1 LPGQQYVSNLEVFM
15 AFRKPSSSIT
25 FDQRKPASF
34 FSWQMS
40 TTRFTLIC
48 SAIFIIFFNSAFFK
62 AMHTVLPIHSLKSGI
77 FFISVTFLATA
88 VTALVLSMIVLP
100 KITKPLMA
108 FIFMAAAGVAY
119 FMNAYGI
126 VIHQNMIQNT
136 VETDVKEATGL
147 FNSTLALYLI
157 VLGLIPS
164 LLLIKVKLQFGSLK
178 QEIWRKLKLWAILF
192 FSIIMLVAPFT
203 ADYASFFRNNKN
215 IRQMVNPVN
224 FIYASISYASA
235 SNKSIV
241 VKPIGEDAKLNTNA
255 ASHTKPI
262 LFVLVV
268 GETARADHFSIN
280 GYAKPTTPLIAQQDI
295 INYKNVFSCGT
306 ETAVSVPC
314 MFSNLTR
321 AKYSDK
327 KAKSQEGLLDIL
339 KRSGYS
345 VLWRDNNSSCKG
357 TCDRVDYEPMKDLK
371 VPELCNE
378 RECFDNILL
387 HNIDQKVSAMTGSKV
402 IVLHPKGSHGPDY
415 YNRYPENMEVF
426 KPVCK
431 INKLQDCS
439 SEQIN
444 NAFDNTI
451 HMTDQFLNNTIE
463 WLKAQSRNYNTAM
476 IYLSDHGES
485 LGENNLYLHG
495 MPYLL
500 APEEQKHIPLFFWFS
515 PDFEQEN
522 NIDRQCL
529 KAQTD
534 TEYSHDNLFHTT
546 LGLLNVSTGLY
557 EPDMDM
563 VAQCRK

>member
-1 LPGQQYVSNLEVFM
+1 
-15 AFRKPSSSIT
+15 
-25 FDQRKPASF
+25 
-34 FSWQMS
+34 
-40 TTRFTLIC
+40 
-48 SAIFIIFFNSAFFK
+48 
-62 AMHTVLPIHSLKSGI
+62 
-77 FFISVTFLATA
+77 
-88 VTALVLSMIVLP
+88 
-100 KITKPLMA
+100 
-108 FIFMAAAGVAY
+108 
-119 FMNAYGI
+119 MNAYGI

-136 VETDVKEATGL
+136 VETDVKEAAGL
-147 FNSTLALYLI
+147 FNTTLVIYVVI
-157 VLGLIPS
+157 LGIIPS
-164 LLLIKVKLQFGSLK
+164 LLLLKVKLEFGSIK
-178 QEIWRKLKLWAILF
+178 QEIWQKLKLWAIILV
-192 FSIIMLVAPFT
+192 SIVALIAPLT

-215 IRQMVNPVN
+215 IRQMANPAN

-235 SNKSIV
+235 SNKSIH
-241 VKPIGEDAKLNTNA
+241 VKAIGEDAKLNPKA
-255 ASHTKPI
+255 ATHSKPT

-280 GYAKPTTPLIAQQDI
+280 GYNKPTTPLIAQQDI
-295 INYKNVFSCGT
+295 INYRNVFSCGT

-321 AKYSDK
+321 DKYSDK

-371 VPELCNE
+371 ISAYCND

-387 HNIDQKVSAMTGSKV
+387 HEIDSKISAMNGNKV

-431 INKLQDCS
+431 VNKLQDCT
-439 SEQIN
+439 SEEIN

-463 WLKAQSRNYNTAM
+463 WLKTQSTNYNTAM

-495 MPYLL
+495 MPYLI
-500 APEEQKHIPLFFWFS
+500 APNEQKHVPFFFWFS
-515 PDFEQEN
+515 RGFEQEN
-522 NIDRQCL
+522 SINRQCL
-529 KAQTD
+529 SDQTN

-546 LGLLNVSTGLY
+546 LGLLNVDTGLY
-557 EPDMDM
+557 KPELDMTS
-563 VAQCRK
+563 QCRK

>member
-1 LPGQQYVSNLEVFM
+1 M
-15 AFRKPSSSIT
+15 AFFRKSLSSISFNPSPSS
-25 FDQRKPASF
+25 RF

-40 TTRFTLIC
+40 TTKFTLVC
-48 SAIFIIFFNSAFFK
+48 SAIFIIFFNTAFFK
-62 AMHTVLPIHSLKSGI
+62 ALHAALPIQNLRSGVFFVSLTL
-77 FFISVTFLATA
+77 VATA
-88 VTALVLSMIVLP
+88 FTALVLSLIVLP
-100 KITKPLMA
+100 KITKPIMA
-108 FIFMAAAGVAY
+108 FIFITAASVAY

-136 VETDVKEATGL
+136 METDAKEAAGL
-147 FNSTLALYLI
+147 FNATLAAYI
-157 VLGLIPS
+157 VILGVIPS
-164 LLLIKVKLQFGSLK
+164 LLLLKVELQFGNIA
-178 QEIWRKLKLWAILF
+178 QEIWRKLKLWAALIL
-192 FSIIMLVAPFT
+192 SIVVVAAPLT
-203 ADYASFFRNNKN
+203 ADYASFIRNNKN
-215 IRQMVNPVN
+215 IRQMINPVN
-224 FIYASISYASA
+224 FIYATMSYASA
-235 SNKSIV
+235 SNKSV
-241 VKPIGEDAKLNTNA
+241 TVKPIGEDAKLNAKA
-255 ASHTKPI
+255 ANQTKPI

-280 GYAKPTTPLIAQQDI
+280 GYDKPTTPLIAQQDL
-295 INYKNVFSCGT
+295 INYKKVFSCGT

-357 TCDRVDYEPMKDLK
+357 TCDRVNYESMKDLK
-371 VPELCNE
+371 IPEHCNN

-387 HNIDQKVSAMTGSKV
+387 HNIDEKLSAMNGNKV

-431 INKLQDCS
+431 VNKLQDCTK
-439 SEQIN
+439 EEIN

-451 HMTDQFLNNTIE
+451 HMTDLFLNNTIE
-463 WLKAQSRNYNTAM
+463 WLKTKSESYNTAM

-495 MPYLL
+495 MPYML
-500 APEEQKHIPLFFWFS
+500 APVEQKHVPFFFWFS
-515 PDFEQEN
+515 PGFEQN
-522 NIDRQCL
+522 SGIQRQCL
-529 KAQTD
+529 NAQTE

-546 LGLLNVSTGLY
+546 IGLLNVDTSLY
-557 EPDMDM
+557 KPDLDM
-563 VAQCRK
+563 TAKCRQ